1 MKCESIACY
10 GVGLANPKETDM
22 PTGKGKRHTAE
33 QIVAILR
40 EAEGGKTVA
49 QICSAYNISQQTF
62 YRWRKQY
69 GSMELSDVRLLKQLK
84 EENARLKRLVADQ
97 ALDIQLLKEV
107 NAKKW

>member
-1 MKCESIACY
+1 M
-10 GVGLANPKETDM
+10 
-22 PTGKGKRHTAE
+22 AE

-40 EAEGGKTVA
+40 EVEGGKTVA
-49 QICSAYNISQQTF
+49 QICSTYNISQQTF

-69 GSMELSDVRLLKQLK
+69 GSMDLSDVRLLKQLK
-84 EENARLKRLVADQ
+84 DENTRLKRLVANQ